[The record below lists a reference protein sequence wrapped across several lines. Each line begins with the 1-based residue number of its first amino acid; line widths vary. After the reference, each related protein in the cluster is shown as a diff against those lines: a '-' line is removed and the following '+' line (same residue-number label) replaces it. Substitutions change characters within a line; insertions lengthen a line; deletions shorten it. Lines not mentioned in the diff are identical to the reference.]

1 MRSVLLVSLA
11 GCAVPPGSYHYGDD
25 LRDLAFV
32 PYSPDEGVHP
42 DTSVMYDPNNPFQEG
57 IGEETRWEV
66 LASGPVHGFYAMAT
80 ALVQVPT
87 GENQYYTAASA
98 QGIYEGELAA
108 AEDLWL
114 ARDLAVR
121 GYRVV
126 LDEFTDDVTYD
137 ETGTYAWPVA
147 PLAYQALLE
156 LGGDTS
162 GYALVTADDGQ
173 QVVVQ
178 VP

>member
-1 MRSVLLVSLA
+1 MRIPLLLLA
-11 GCAVPPGSYHYGDD
+11 TGCAIDPGAYRYGAD
-25 LRDLAFV
+25 LSALTFV
-32 PYSPDEGVHP
+32 PFSPDEGVYP
-42 DTSVMYDPNNPFQEG
+42 DASVLLDPNNPFADGVGQE
-57 IGEETRWEV
+57 TKWD
-66 LASGPVHGFYAMAT
+66 LLSSGPVLGFYAMAT
-80 ALVQVPT
+80 ALVAVPT

-98 QGIYEGELAA
+98 QGIYDEELAA

-126 LDEFTDDVTYD
+126 LEDFTDDVTFD
-137 ETGTYAWPVA
+137 ETGTYSFAVA
-147 PLAYQALLE
+147 PLAYAALLE

-162 GYALVTADDGQ
+162 GYALITTDDGQ